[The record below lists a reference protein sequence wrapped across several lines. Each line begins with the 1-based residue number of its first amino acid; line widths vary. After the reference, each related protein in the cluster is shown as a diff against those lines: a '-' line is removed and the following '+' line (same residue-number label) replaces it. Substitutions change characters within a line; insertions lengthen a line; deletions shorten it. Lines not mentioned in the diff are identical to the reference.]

1 MKKLGILLLAII
13 ASFIISYDAYS
24 GEWNY
29 VEDPSSIKEFLPVTT
44 TLATNFEENL
54 EKEKDIQAK
63 TNYGNA
69 WNSLMKPDIVLSRNE
84 RALTDYV
91 SVLDRWV
98 GDKGDY
104 EDQTFNTIYVNGDRC
119 QLQWNRM
126 GWAVL
131 DRVHPYAESNSYRY
145 FQSAINV
152 TYGCSNPAE
161 FELGTYEYFLYGPLF
176 YYENTWWIF
185 SEIPATDPI
194 NYRVLNICED
204 PCGTN
209 AQALATMVP
218 VDTSNYLYSITL
230 PRDVGRING
239 YHDFIDNVFVPQND
253 SEIFYEVSEES
264 TVGPSSGTYLY
275 KDSAYDL
282 AMYECEKDGFTVS
295 ECETTATYEWENLN
309 KVSGLQ
315 FKDIACADEMN
326 TEIALY
332 IETFVDGIVGDILPI
347 YTGFFTDEYEQI
359 KFSVLNLEDKKP
371 EEYITFMLQGY
382 YASGGTMRY
391 PYEKF
396 FTYDLKNCTKVVYA
410 DLFNIEF
417 PKMKNLIFKYIGE
430 RNDGQVDDYVSGS
443 HRIDEEFLLS
453 NTFISKDSLYISF
466 RNALPYSWNHL
477 FMNPPEEI
485 TEEYI
490 NKELDGCE
498 PSYWDVPCNSYNS
511 NKFSGF
517 LAIPLDELDKY
528 KNWDPEIAFE
538 NFKSYWNSNIKSP
551 KPFSN
556 NDKAIT
562 DSLKKWPDSIVVNE
576 TIICHKRVRGTL
588 SVGVADEN
596 HPVDFSD
603 HQKLAWWLSESYVCS
618 DEVITNLYG
627 SPFFQDGKWW
637 IFAATN
643 YPPNLGTDE
652 LYKDCGYP
660 CSPVSN
666 VRFAT
671 RVNINLGNDG

>member
-1 MKKLGILLLAII
+1 MTKFINISRMRLIIILCAII
-13 ASFIISYDAYS
+13 GSFIIYFDAYS
-24 GEWNY
+24 GDWNS
-29 VEDPSSIKEFLPVTT
+29 VKDISSNKEFIPVTT
-44 TLATNFEENL
+44 TLSVDIKEVLDNQKDTQSRVNF
-54 EKEKDIQAK
+54 
-63 TNYGNA
+63 GNA
-69 WNSLMKPDIVLSRNE
+69 WNSLMKPNIVLSPDE
-84 RALTDYV
+84 HALTEYV
-91 SVLDRWV
+91 SLLDRWI

-104 EDQTFNTIYVNGDRC
+104 EDQTFTKIYVSGDEC

-126 GWAVL
+126 GWAPL
-131 DRVHPYAESNSYRY
+131 DRVHPFADSSGNGY
-145 FQSAINV
+145 FKSRLSV
-152 TYGCSNPAE
+152 SYGCSNPAD
-161 FELGTYEYFLYGPLF
+161 FELGTYEYYLYGPLF

-185 SEIPATDPI
+185 AEIPREDWK
-194 NYRVLNICED
+194 RVWNNCED
-204 PCGTN
+204 PCGTS
-209 AQALATMVP
+209 AQALATMIP
-218 VDTSNYLYSITL
+218 VDKNNYLYSITL

-239 YHDFIDNVFVPQND
+239 YHDFIDNVYVPQND
-253 SEIFYEVSEES
+253 SEIFYEVLEES

-295 ECETTATYEWENLN
+295 ECETSATYEWENLN

-347 YTGFFTDEYEQI
+347 YTGIFTDEYEQI

-371 EEYITFMLQGY
+371 EDYITFMLQGY

-466 RNALPYSWNHL
+466 RNALPYSWNHI

-498 PSYWDVPCNSYNS
+498 PSYWDVPCNSYSS

-517 LAIPLDELDKY
+517 LAIPLDELNKY
-528 KNWDPEIAFE
+528 KKP
-538 NFKSYWNSNIKSP
+538 SN
-551 KPFSN
+551 
-556 NDKAIT
+556 
-562 DSLKKWPDSIVVNE
+562 
-576 TIICHKRVRGTL
+576 
-588 SVGVADEN
+588 
-596 HPVDFSD
+596 
-603 HQKLAWWLSESYVCS
+603 
-618 DEVITNLYG
+618 
-627 SPFFQDGKWW
+627 
-637 IFAATN
+637 
-643 YPPNLGTDE
+643 
-652 LYKDCGYP
+652 
-660 CSPVSN
+660 
-666 VRFAT
+666 
-671 RVNINLGNDG
+671 

>member
-1 MKKLGILLLAII
+1 MDELKDVKSLNISKVKLTIILCAII
-13 ASFIISYDAYS
+13 GSFIVYFDAYS
-24 GEWNY
+24 GESISI
-29 VEDPSSIKEFLPVTT
+29 EDTSLNKEFIPVTT
-44 TLATNFEENL
+44 IPFLDLEENL
-54 EKEKDIQAK
+54 EIQNDISK

-69 WNSLMKPDIVLSRNE
+69 WNSLMKPDIILSPE
-84 RALTDYV
+84 ELKLTEYV
-91 SVLDRWV
+91 SILVRWN
-98 GDKGDY
+98 GDKGNY
-104 EDQTFNTIYVNGDRC
+104 QDQTFNNIYVNGDKC

-126 GWAVL
+126 GWAAL
-131 DRVHPYAESNSYRY
+131 DRVHPFADSSSYRY
-145 FQSAINV
+145 FKSGIHV
-152 TYGCSNPAE
+152 TYGCGDRTEIGS
-161 FELGTYEYFLYGPLF
+161 YDYYLYGPLF

-185 SEIPATDPI
+185 SEILDEEIIESPWE
-194 NYRVLNICED
+194 ICAD
-204 PCGTN
+204 PCGKSLH
-209 AQALATMVP
+209 ALATMVP
-218 VDTSNYLYSITL
+218 VDSSDYIYSVTL

-315 FKDIACADEMN
+315 FKNIACADEMN

-371 EEYITFMLQGY
+371 EDYITFMLQGY

-430 RNDGQVDDYVSGS
+430 RSDGQVDDYVSGS

-485 TEEYI
+485 AEEYI

-517 LAIPLDELDKY
+517 LAIPMNELHKY
-528 KNWDPEIAFE
+528 K
-538 NFKSYWNSNIKSP
+538 K
-551 KPFSN
+551 
-556 NDKAIT
+556 
-562 DSLKKWPDSIVVNE
+562 
-576 TIICHKRVRGTL
+576 
-588 SVGVADEN
+588 
-596 HPVDFSD
+596 
-603 HQKLAWWLSESYVCS
+603 
-618 DEVITNLYG
+618 
-627 SPFFQDGKWW
+627 
-637 IFAATN
+637 
-643 YPPNLGTDE
+643 
-652 LYKDCGYP
+652 
-660 CSPVSN
+660 
-666 VRFAT
+666 
-671 RVNINLGNDG
+671 

>member
-1 MKKLGILLLAII
+1 MKKLGILLFAII
-13 ASFIISYDAYS
+13 GSFIFIYDGYS
-24 GEWNY
+24 EDWNS
-29 VEDPSSIKEFLPVTT
+29 VEDIGSNKEFIPVTT
-44 TLATNFEENL
+44 TISLDFEENL
-54 EKEKDIQAK
+54 EKQKDIMAK
-63 TNYGNA
+63 NNYGNA
-69 WNSLMKPDIVLSRNE
+69 WNSLMRPDIFLSPDE
-84 RALTDYV
+84 RALTEYV
-91 SVLDRWV
+91 SLLARWI

-104 EDQTFNTIYVNGDRC
+104 EDQTFNKIYVNGDEC

-126 GWAVL
+126 GWAAL
-131 DRVHPYAESNSYRY
+131 DRVHPYADSNNYRY
-145 FQSAINV
+145 FKSVTNV
-152 TYGCSNPAE
+152 TYGCGDQSTGAYS
-161 FELGTYEYFLYGPLF
+161 YEYYLYGPLF

-185 SEIPATDPI
+185 AEIPPEDPI
-194 NYRVLNICED
+194 NYRVLNNCQY

-209 AQALATMVP
+209 AHAFATMVA
-218 VDTSNYLYSITL
+218 VDSSDYLYSITL

-239 YHDFIDNVFVPQND
+239 YYDFIDNVYVPQND
-253 SEIFYEVSEES
+253 SDIFYEVSEES
-264 TVGPSSGTYLY
+264 TVGPPSGTYLY

-347 YTGFFTDEYEQI
+347 YTGIFTDEYEQI

-371 EEYITFMLQGY
+371 EDYITFMLQGY

-430 RNDGQVDDYVSGS
+430 RNDGQVNDYVRGS

-485 TEEYI
+485 AEEYI

-498 PSYWDVPCNSYNS
+498 PSYWDVPCNSYYS

-517 LAIPLDELDKY
+517 LAIPMNELHKY
-528 KNWDPEIAFE
+528 K
-538 NFKSYWNSNIKSP
+538 K
-551 KPFSN
+551 
-556 NDKAIT
+556 
-562 DSLKKWPDSIVVNE
+562 
-576 TIICHKRVRGTL
+576 
-588 SVGVADEN
+588 
-596 HPVDFSD
+596 
-603 HQKLAWWLSESYVCS
+603 
-618 DEVITNLYG
+618 
-627 SPFFQDGKWW
+627 
-637 IFAATN
+637 
-643 YPPNLGTDE
+643 
-652 LYKDCGYP
+652 
-660 CSPVSN
+660 
-666 VRFAT
+666 
-671 RVNINLGNDG
+671 